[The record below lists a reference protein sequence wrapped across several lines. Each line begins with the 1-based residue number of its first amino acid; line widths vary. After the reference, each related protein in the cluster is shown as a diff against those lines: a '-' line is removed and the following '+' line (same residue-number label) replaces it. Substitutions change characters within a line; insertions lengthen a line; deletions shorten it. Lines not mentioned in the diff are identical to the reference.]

1 MRYVFL
7 SISIFCCM
15 SCSSPKP
22 ALILSGTYGVGDYQM
37 ANHLSAGSPGGR
49 ELASVLGTAR
59 PDFRFS
65 HRDNKDSVYILPS
78 LGMRY
83 FGDSVFRFKV
93 VADTLILEN
102 GNNVRKLPIV
112 TDLGI
117 VRIFGISHDIDHISI
132 IPVKEL

>member
-1 MRYVFL
+1 MRYVLLFIFL
-7 SISIFCCM
+7 FYCM
-15 SCSSPKP
+15 GCRSPNP
-22 ALILSGTYGVGDYQM
+22 ALELAGTYQVGDFQM
-37 ANHLSAGSPGGR
+37 ANHLPADAPGGK
-49 ELASVLGTAR
+49 ELVTVLGNAR

-83 FGDSVFRFKV
+83 FGDSIFRFKV
-93 VADTLILEN
+93 VLDTLVLAN
-102 GNNVRKLPIV
+102 GNYIRKLPIV
-112 TDLGI
+112 TDREI

>member
-1 MRYVFL
+1 MRYTFL

-22 ALILSGTYGVGDYQM
+22 ALILSGTYQAGDYQM
-37 ANHLSAGSPGGR
+37 ANHLPAGSPGGR
-49 ELASVLGTAR
+49 ELVTVLGTAR

-83 FGDSVFRFKV
+83 FGDSVFRFEV
-93 VADTLILEN
+93 VLDTLVLEN

-112 TDLGI
+112 TDREL

>member
-1 MRYVFL
+1 
-7 SISIFCCM
+7 M

-37 ANHLSAGSPGGR
+37 ANHLPAGSPGGR
-49 ELASVLGTAR
+49 ELASLLGTAR

-83 FGDSVFRFKV
+83 FGDSVFRFI
-93 VADTLILEN
+93 VAPDTLIFEN
-102 GNNVRKLPIV
+102 GNNIRKLPIV
-112 TDLGI
+112 TDHQLI
-117 VRIFGISHDIDHISI
+117 RIFGISHDIDHISI
-132 IPVKEL
+132 APVKEL